1 MPAGLLEV
9 RGTIDLGQF
18 WPSGRSDADTTTVV
32 LKLAGDAIKFRKND
46 AAPFRATHVFDDALV
61 VGRQGRKPAIKNGH
75 VTIRLQ
81 GIDAPELH
89 FQPTALSRAER
100 QGLSQAKKDAFH
112 ELNHP
117 YRQLLGATSTKGLRD
132 FLATLGTTTFDC
144 RVFTQVEK
152 PSEVFDTFG
161 RLVGD
166 IEITKNNL
174 PVNLNHWLIEQA
186 WAFPT
191 YYSSMTNEEI
201 TAIDAL
207 AKAARSEKQGVWKF
221 LSKTVGTLDFTLREP
236 KKNDLSVLATDKGPV
251 LFPKLYRRFTSWSAR
266 HKAKVTNMPFQTFLA
281 GGVAGKHDDCFET
294 ADFLANGV
302 HSATHRTFDD
312 FVQSGKTINFEPGGL
327 VFGEAPSRLVRPD
340 GSDVPD
346 EF

>member
-1 MPAGLLEV
+1 MPHGLLEV

-32 LKLAGDAIKFRKND
+32 LKLAPDAIRFRKSD
-46 AAPFRATHVFDDALV
+46 AAPFRATHVFDDAIV
-61 VGRQGRKPAIKNGH
+61 KGRQRKPAIKNGH

-89 FQPTALSRAER
+89 FQPTALSKAEKA
-100 QGLSQAKKDAFH
+100 GLSQAKKDAFH
-112 ELNHP
+112 EFNHI
-117 YRQLLGATSTKGLRD
+117 YRQLLGATSTKGLHD
-132 FLATLGTTTFDC
+132 FLATSGATIFDS
-144 RVFTQVEK
+144 RVLTQVDH
-152 PSEVFDTFG
+152 PNEVFDTFG

-166 IEITKNNL
+166 IEIEKGGS
-174 PVNLNHWLIEQA
+174 PVNLNHWLVERG

-201 TAIDAL
+201 TAVDTL
-207 AKAARSEKQGVWKF
+207 AKAARSKKLGVWKF
-221 LSKTVGTLDFTLREP
+221 LSKTVGTFDFTLREP

-266 HKAKVTNMPFQTFLA
+266 HKAKVINMPFQAFLA
-281 GGVAGKHDDCFET
+281 GGVGGKPDDCFEI

-302 HSATHRTFDD
+302 HSAKRHTFDQ
-312 FVQSGKTINFEPGGL
+312 FIQSGKTIKFEPGGL
-327 VFGEAPSRLVRPD
+327 VFAEAASKLIRPD
-340 GSDVPD
+340 GSDAPD